1 MQYRLQAATRPPRL
15 SPNGD
20 PASPSQVTV
29 KDEPI
34 DEEYNQALIS
44 SSAPTDDIKDEP
56 ETPKVGHSETSL
68 WEDCD
73 AIMGVSLV

>member
-1 MQYRLQAATRPPRL
+1 M
-15 SPNGD
+15 
-20 PASPSQVTV
+20 